1 MPTSPAVIQGI
12 QTAGLRPIPLN
23 KIWLKR
29 QGSGS
34 TNLLAL
40 APITT
45 VPSVNGFYHYFDENG
60 VINTGGAA
68 DPTVPKSFDQP
79 ATPGGL
85 KITSAAYTVNNY
97 AWGAQVITEDDER
110 EFAARGESAIAIFTD
125 KLARQGVQHHA
136 KTFGA
141 VIAASG
147 SYSAGA
153 ISGPALGTTP
163 SGDLIGAV
171 NTALEQFVAS
181 GLDLDEGE
189 WAAVCN
195 DVTYNTLIKA
205 YQVATY
211 GAVAAYSG
219 SSQRLGYADRSA
231 VDQFFARAFFRPLKL
246 TVSTHTYQNLA
257 GTVTRVIPD
266 GLLSIFKVAD
276 GLGSSGFL
284 QTFVT
289 DASGATGRVVSYPA
303 YNPVGTGVYV
313 KNQYGIVTLGGASKF
328 GQRITGLTS

>member
-29 QGSGS
+29 QGSAS

-40 APITT
+40 APVTT
-45 VPSVNGFYHYFDENG
+45 VPSVNGFYHYFDENS
-60 VINTGGAA
+60 VINTGGVN
-68 DPTVPKSFDQP
+68 DPFLPKAFDTP

-97 AWGAQVITEDDER
+97 SWGKQVITEDDER
-110 EFAARGESAIAIFTD
+110 EFAARGESALAIFAN
-125 KLARQGVQHHA
+125 KLAAQGVQHHA

-147 SYSAGA
+147 SYSASA
-153 ISGPALGTTP
+153 ISGPALATTP

-181 GLDLDEGE
+181 GIDVSEGE
-189 WAAVCN
+189 YAAVCN

-219 SSQRLGYADRSA
+219 SSQRLGYADHSA
-231 VDQFFARAFFRPLKL
+231 VEQFFARAFFRPLKL
-246 TVSTHTYQNLA
+246 TVSTHTYQTLA
-257 GTVTRVIPD
+257 GTVSRVIPD

-289 DASGATGRVVSYPA
+289 SSDGSTGRVITGPSYDPM
-303 YNPVGTGVYV
+303 GTQIYV